1 MYIIWQYGCYLGQR
15 PKSFSV
21 STGPERNTFTRFTR
35 FSGFRF
41 NIGRVSTGFLL
52 AIFNPFSANV
62 PLL

>member
-1 MYIIWQYGCYLGQR
+1 MLLR
-15 PKSFSV
+15 TATTASV